1 MIHNRQQRALYHA
14 AQLSLYNQTL
24 AAAIEAESSG
34 TPLTE
39 EEQNVLNRERMV
51 LKAEAEKEERE
62 KKGWGVSAALFGG
75 KDMGAEEEEAG
86 EKGEEVWGDAEGE
99 GRESLKGVVE
109 RDGVIKAVKDVAGT
123 GGGKGRVMAAV
134 EEKGREGEKP
144 IEDVAAFGESPAGG
158 PLDRMAEGVADQAKG
173 GWGAWFGGGKS

>member
-1 MIHNRQQRALYHA
+1 MVIHNRQQRALYLA
-14 AQLSLYNQTL
+14 AQSTLYDQTL
-24 AAAIEAESSG
+24 ASAIEAERSG

-99 GRESLKGVVE
+99 GREGLKGVVE
-109 RDGVIKAVKDVAGT
+109 RDGVIAGVRDVAGT
-123 GGGKGRVMAAV
+123 RGGVMAAV
-134 EEKGREGEKP
+134 EEKRREGEKP
-144 IEDVAAFGESPAGG
+144 IEEVAASEG
-158 PLDRMAEGVADQAKG
+158 PLDRMAEGVADKAKS
-173 GWGAWFGGGKS
+173 GWGSWFGGGVR